1 MTKNIT
7 KTFGLLF
14 FPLLISAEIGE
25 GFVRITPSELD
36 WIQRE
41 SGTSYVVLAG
51 DPQSDGLYIQR
62 NKFPPGAFSRPHH
75 HDQDRFITVISG
87 VWYTG
92 TGDDFDPDNTI
103 PLGPGCYMK
112 HPAGG
117 VHFDGAKE
125 GEVIVEIRGMGP
137 VRTTFVE

>member
-7 KTFGLLF
+7 KTFGLLI
-14 FPLLISAEIGE
+14 FPILISAEIGE
-25 GFVRITPSELD
+25 GIVRITPSELD
-36 WIQRE
+36 GIQRE
-41 SGTSYVVLAG
+41 SGTSYVVLAC

-92 TGDDFDPDNTI
+92 TGDDFDPDNT
-103 PLGPGCYMK
+103 
-112 HPAGG
+112 
-117 VHFDGAKE
+117 V
-125 GEVIVEIRGMGP
+125 P
-137 VRTTFVE
+137 VSDTHLTLPTKA